1 MSEQDKEELARA
13 IVELIRTNHNVRC
26 ALWDS
31 VCSCPNIVIQY

>member
-13 IVELIRTNHNVRC
+13 IVELIRTNPKVRF

-31 VCSCPNIVIQY
+31 VCSCPNVVVEY